1 MNIEQ
6 LHKIYFLG
14 IGGIGMSA
22 LARYFKACGIQVY
35 GYDKKTTKLTDQLVE
50 EGMHIHFNDDFNQ
63 IPKELDLIIYTPAIP
78 DSLKEYQYLLKQD
91 IPILKRSEV
100 LGALTKDKFTIA
112 VAGTHGKTTISS
124 MIAHIFNSTDVNF
137 AALIGGITNNYHS
150 NFIGNPKAEVFIVE
164 ADEFDRSFLTLRPD
178 IAVIS
183 SIDAD
188 HLDIYGDKQSVNE
201 SFQLFANQ
209 IKAKGNLVLKLG
221 LSIQSSIAKQWSYDL
236 DTKADFYA
244 ESIKIENEAYV
255 LQLSLDNHPV
265 SMKMSYPGKH
275 NLENSIAA
283 AAVCHLYG
291 LNGKVI
297 ADALADYKGVKRRFE
312 TILKTDELVYID
324 DYAHHPKEL
333 KACISAVKEIYP
345 DRKVLGIFQPHLYSR
360 TRDFADEFAK
370 SLELLDDIM
379 IMDIYPA
386 RELPIEGI
394 DAHFLLGKIDHKH
407 KKFVTKSDVL
417 QCIKE
422 HNIEVI
428 LTLGAGDIDELVE
441 PLKEVLSV

>member
-1 MNIEQ
+1 MNIGQ

-22 LARYFKACGIQVY
+22 LARYYVACGIQVY
-35 GYDKKTTKLTDQLVE
+35 GYDKTTTKLTDQLVE
-50 EGMHIHFNDDFNQ
+50 EGMHIHFNDDVNE
-63 IPKELDLIIYTPAIP
+63 IPKDLDLIIYTPAIP
-78 DSLKEYQYLLKQD
+78 DSLNEYQYLLKQD
-91 IPILKRSEV
+91 IPMLKRSEV

-137 AALIGGITNNYHS
+137 AAIIGGIANNYNS
-150 NFIGNPKAEVFIVE
+150 NFIGNPKADIFIVE
-164 ADEFDRSFLTLRPD
+164 ADEFDRSFLTLRAD

-183 SIDAD
+183 SMDAD
-188 HLDIYGDKQSVNE
+188 HLDIYGDKDSVYE

-209 IKAKGNLVLKLG
+209 IKAKGNLVLKSG
-221 LSIQSSIAKQWSYDL
+221 LSIQSSTFRKWSYDL
-236 DTKADFYA
+236 DTKADFHA
-244 ESIKIENEAYV
+244 ESIKIENEAY
-255 LQLSLDNHPV
+255 LLRLSLDEHPL
-265 SMKMSYPGKH
+265 SITMSYQGKH

-291 LNGKVI
+291 INEEII
-297 ADALADYKGVKRRFE
+297 ASSLADYKGVKRRFE
-312 TILKTDELVYID
+312 TIIKTDKLIYID

-333 KACISAVKEIYP
+333 KACISAVKDIYP

-370 SLELLDDIM
+370 SLELLDEIM
-379 IMDIYPA
+379 ILDIYPA

-394 DAHFLLGKIDHKH
+394 DAHFLLGKIDHKY

-417 QCIKE
+417 QYVKE
-422 HNIEVI
+422 HNIDVL
-428 LTLGAGDIDELVE
+428 LTLGAGDIDQLVE
-441 PLKEVLSV
+441 PLKEVLSI